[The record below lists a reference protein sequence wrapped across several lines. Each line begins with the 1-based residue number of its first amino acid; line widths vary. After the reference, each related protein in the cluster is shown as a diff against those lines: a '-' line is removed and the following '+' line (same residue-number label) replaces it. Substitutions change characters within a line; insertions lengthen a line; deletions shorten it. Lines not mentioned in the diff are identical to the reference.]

1 MPKVLVAT
9 TGQFAL
15 MTDGG
20 FIDCDRPYIVESSQF
35 LESRVLLGQAKVL
48 RDSLPAKAKD
58 AELAEFIAAHEGDF
72 DVGLDNYLLSL
83 DPEAA
88 ETRQKELAAE
98 AAKAEA
104 AAKGAKGAKGKAD

>member
-48 RDSLPAKAKD
+48 RVSLPA
-58 AELAEFIAAHEGDF
+58 
-72 DVGLDNYLLSL
+72 
-83 DPEAA
+83 
-88 ETRQKELAAE
+88 
-98 AAKAEA
+98 
-104 AAKGAKGAKGKAD
+104 